1 MTVPDKDCP
10 FARRKLLTVWVQLRV
25 RRQCVC
31 VWREGWVGGGCGGV
45 QSDCRNSVFR
55 DKRSLSRTAVS
66 FSVTLFRL
74 VSANA
79 LIIAT
84 VSVRW

>member
-31 VWREGWVGGGCGGV
+31 VCGERGGWVEGV
-45 QSDCRNSVFR
+45 GVSSQTVG
-55 DKRSLSRTAVS
+55 TAS
-66 FSVTLFRL
+66 SETNGL
-74 VSANA
+74 
-79 LIIAT
+79 
-84 VSVRW
+84 